1 MTTARL
7 HFDMVVIGFGK
18 GGKTLA
24 GAYAKTGKNVA
35 LIEQSSDM
43 YGGTCINIG
52 CVPTKALV
60 HRADEFRASGEH
72 NDDAANAAY
81 ESAVISVT
89 NSLVPCVRRTAKF
102 SNRMPRQTY

>member
-1 MTTARL
+1 MTTARI

-52 CVPTKALV
+52 M
-60 HRADEFRASGEH
+60 RAPPRRLCTGLTNPHQRRNNA
-72 NDDAANAAY
+72 DAANAA
-81 ESAVISVT
+81 
-89 NSLVPCVRRTAKF
+89 VRECRDF
-102 SNRMPRQTY
+102 P

>member
-35 LIEQSSDM
+35 LIEQSTDM

-52 CVPTKALV
+52 CVPPRRLCTGL
-60 HRADEFRASGEH
+60 
-72 NDDAANAAY
+72 
-81 ESAVISVT
+81 T
-89 NSLVPCVRRTAKF
+89 NSVPAASTTPTLRTPPTRA
-102 SNRMPRQTY
+102 P

>member
-35 LIEQSSDM
+35 LIEQSSNM
-43 YGGTCINIG
+43 
-52 CVPTKALV
+52 
-60 HRADEFRASGEH
+60 
-72 NDDAANAAY
+72 
-81 ESAVISVT
+81 
-89 NSLVPCVRRTAKF
+89 
-102 SNRMPRQTY
+102 